1 MDQKPTSLDEMLD
14 RIEEAAGKRE
24 KVSLGAVIEEVG
36 SRSFGPLLLVA
47 GVIASSPLTGIPGV
61 PTAIALLVALLSAQL
76 LIHRKHFWLP
86 GWLLRRS
93 LDREK
98 TKKAVEWLR
107 PPARFTDRWLRPR
120 LQILVHPAGVHVI
133 ALVCLFIA
141 MAMPLME
148 LVPLS
153 AHAAGVA
160 LSAFGLSLLAR
171 DGLLAL
177 MAFLTTSGVLGFLS
191 YNLLLL

>member
-1 MDQKPTSLDEMLD
+1 MEQKPSSLEEMLD
-14 RIEEAAGKRE
+14 RIEEVADKRQ

-36 SRSFGPLLLVA
+36 NRSFGPLLLMA

-61 PTAIALLVALLSAQL
+61 PTATALLVALLSGQL
-76 LIHRKHFWLP
+76 LMHRRHFWLP
-86 GWLLRRS
+86 DWLLRRS

-98 TKKAVEWLR
+98 AKKAIEWLR

-120 LQILVHPAGVHVI
+120 LQVFVHPAGVHLI
-133 ALVCLFIA
+133 AMVCLLVA

-148 LVPLS
+148 LVPFS

-177 MAFLTTSGVLGFLS
+177 MAFLTTSGLLGFLS
-191 YNLLLL
+191 YNLLWL